1 MQARMLHEVFS
12 EDNFAAGLTISDVIT
27 RTDAVC

>member
-1 MQARMLHEVFS
+1 MLHEVFS
-12 EDNFAAGLTISDVIT
+12 EDTFAAGLTITMSVVIT